1 MSEFFRMGGDGAY
14 VWSAYGVTLAVLLLN
29 VWWARRRHRSAL
41 QRARALSGDERTGKR
56 PTVRQIE

>member
-1 MSEFFRMGGDGAY
+1 MNEFLRMGGDGAY

-29 VWWARRRHRSAL
+29 IWWARRRHRSAL
-41 QRARALSGDERTGKR
+41 ERARASARDERVSKR

>member
-29 VWWARRRHRSAL
+29 VWWARRRHQSAL
-41 QRARALSGDERTGKR
+41 QRARASAGDERVSRR